1 MQNLWSLENF
11 QVSPQVPDLLHE
23 QENQN
28 KETNMMETE
37 CRVKK
42 KVRAGKEEGRE
53 LGEDWAQ
60 KPGSLL
66 EEARADEEAF
76 LETKPKSTVGAG
88 SRKISLVNM
97 NKSAPAERQTLFLA
111 QETEAWMTK
120 ENRFLSSWQWPSN
133 TPAGK
138 HVPKQGTQSLYCTP
152 EPNIILHVNYI
163 LQKPKKKKQETLGQP
178 EGCHHQGTAWDTGGP
193 GQGLS
198 DREQLCH
205 LLC

>member
-1 MQNLWSLENF
+1 
-11 QVSPQVPDLLHE
+11 
-23 QENQN
+23 
-28 KETNMMETE
+28 METE
-37 CRVKK
+37 CRVKR
-42 KVRAGKEEGRE
+42 KVRAGKEEGGE

-205 LLC
+205 LLCQLLCH